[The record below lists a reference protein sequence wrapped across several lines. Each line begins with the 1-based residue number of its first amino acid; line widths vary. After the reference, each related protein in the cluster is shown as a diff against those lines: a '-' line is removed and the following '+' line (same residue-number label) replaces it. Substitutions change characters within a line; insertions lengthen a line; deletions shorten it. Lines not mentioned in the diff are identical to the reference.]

1 MPPLRNTSASDSSFS
16 VNFDRAADFYDQTRG
31 FPAGIPGQI
40 ADGMIQITGAT
51 ASTRCLEIGVGTGRI
66 ALPLIERGIRLTGV
80 DISAKMMAKLQDK
93 VRQTLGQAPNLEL
106 LVADATQLPF
116 ADQSFEVVITVH
128 VLHLISGWR
137 QVLAEIERVLASG
150 GLFLYGMGGAEKLSR
165 REFTQQWRQILAG
178 YRYDASWVGASTDQ
192 VKDAL
197 QNQGIPF
204 ETHVLATWPVS
215 LRVGDVLALFEQR
228 AYSNAWPVPDPI
240 FSPALQDLRTWAIQ
254 TYGSEDTLLEGE
266 ESFEVTVARPKG

>member
-1 MPPLRNTSASDSSFS
+1 MTAIS
-16 VNFDRAADFYDQTRG
+16 VNFDQAADFYDQTRG
-31 FPAGIPGQI
+31 FPAGIPEQI
-40 ADGMIQITGAT
+40 AEGIIRLTGAT

-66 ALPLIERGIRLTGV
+66 ALPLIERGIHLTGV

-128 VLHLISGWR
+128 VLHLISAWR
-137 QVLAEIERVLASG
+137 RVLAEIERVLTSG

-165 REFTQQWRQILAG
+165 REFTQQWREILAG
-178 YRYDASWVGASTDQ
+178 YQYDASWVGASTDQ

-197 QNQGIPF
+197 HNQGIPF
-204 ETHVLATWPVS
+204 ETHILATWPVS
-215 LRVGDVLALFEQR
+215 VRVGDVLALFEQR
-228 AYSNAWPVPDPI
+228 AYSNSWPVPDLI
-240 FSPALQDLRTWAIQ
+240 FSPALQDLRTWAIE